1 MISDVRNADPASS
14 REPEEEQDHPAQ
26 SERSVPEDEG
36 LIFKFDLSEI
46 DGKKKAPAL
55 SNSSEYKATLQSQDS
70 ILSDL
75 KSLNEV
81 DEIEREIARK
91 AEERKRVLMSLLDE
105 NKSVLQNMKSNSTKS
120 EAVEEVSWKTS
131 SQLQSMEELRIP
143 DCSRSP
149 SSSPERHECRSEP
162 IVTPFTAAG
171 SLDSV
176 KSLDDI
182 DTNIIKRSKKRR
194 LSPEKSRISS
204 AQKLKQISGKVKE
217 DAVQFSVIAE
227 AEDSGSGASNV
238 PPIAICVTTH
248 EGENLERNVATTHA
262 RDSENVELS
271 PKSTRKV
278 DIGRAAAED
287 GCTKKQRDLQKVTKF
302 SEEIKEE
309 SLIKTE
315 TEASTIIPLRKLE
328 KKKRDDS
335 LESTTASVKSS
346 VQLSDTGSL
355 LSHR

>member
-14 REPEEEQDHPAQ
+14 REPEEEQDQPAL

-55 SNSSEYKATLQSQDS
+55 SNSSEYKAPLQSQDS

-162 IVTPFTAAG
+162 IVTPFTKAG

-182 DTNIIKRSKKRR
+182 DTSIVKRSKKRR

-227 AEDSGSGASNV
+227 AEDSGSGATNV
-238 PPIAICVTTH
+238 PPIAICVTEH
-248 EGENLERNVATTHA
+248 EGNMAPTDA
-262 RDSENVELS
+262 RDAENVELS

-278 DIGRAAAED
+278 DIGRAAED

>member
-248 EGENLERNVATTHA
+248 EGENLERNVATTLA

-278 DIGRAAAED
+278 DIGRAAED